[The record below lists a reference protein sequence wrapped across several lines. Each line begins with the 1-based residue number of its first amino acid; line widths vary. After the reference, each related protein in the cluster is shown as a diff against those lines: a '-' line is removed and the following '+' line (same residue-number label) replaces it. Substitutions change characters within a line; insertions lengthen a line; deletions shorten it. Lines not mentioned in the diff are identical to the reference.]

1 MASTANVFDLLNGA
15 ESALR
20 QKKKPAKPAAKT
32 AGTADVVALVPD
44 KAVVGVGEAVA
55 LFERTAREARSLSER
70 CKLWKEWC
78 RQAQDTSSKA
88 PKYRDADG
96 GEVAFSEALVSSR
109 ALEISLE
116 AAVGTAF
123 PSEREEALSQLIA
136 TFLPSA
142 VQTGLSTAL
151 IRLSVL
157 IENEAIDT
165 RSAAQRA
172 VYSIVS
178 SLKSSSQP
186 SSNDALGSAV
196 SSWLGHLSQ
205 IEREITKQQ
214 ALAHKL
220 STSNRGAVSK
230 EQAAITKLVH
240 SLYQQ
245 RFDLLQPGS
254 IPCTTVDTSAA
265 SAGALKSLAELHNVV
280 KSHLATASGV
290 EESRESSGDA
300 TRAQTLA
307 SCKREEALLTQQ
319 AEQVASQV
327 RVLEAQLRCVEHATQ
342 HCSLACVELL
352 LQKPV
357 VSNFVVTGHSVPS
370 SRILRK
376 SDLRFSRGCVWPW
389 TLSMGREG
397 ARRCTHMLMS
407 QASKLE
413 RLALYTP
420 LQTVF
425 SAAHYREELA
435 VLESLSAAV
444 DPSYADNSLSQQVL
458 SVQAACS
465 GAPLEYM
472 ASGLAYIQ
480 AASSL
485 MGEMPAKI
493 AYCKQRLV
501 QAEKLTRLGG
511 KDNTK
516 MRDDAEKLL
525 ADTIKVAE
533 DTLKSCH
540 QVAHDMHTRAEAAAR
555 SAGHSMAVPETLGC
569 VDSLL
574 GEMQLQFE
582 AVVVSHQHPSTPA
595 PVPQQQPQTP
605 PSTNSGASSAEL
617 TSASQAILQAAV
629 SSVPVA
635 VEAAQPVTLPPEPE
649 AHVGN
654 GHAPKTAFDAAAAYL
669 ASARPIAPKA
679 ATSIKAEQPNHQ
691 QRKAT
696 AAPVNVAAAKPWAK
710 MTGANTTS
718 SDIAAV
724 HVLPTPSEAFKAPS
738 SGSRAV

>member
-1 MASTANVFDLLNGA
+1 QLQAALSFAHTFCSQPSTKSSTVVLSRTPRTQGCTAMASTANVFDLLNGA

-20 QKKKPAKPAAKT
+20 QKKKPAKPAAKPT
-32 AGTADVVALVPD
+32 AAADVVALVPD

-55 LFERTAREARSLSER
+55 LFERTAREARSLAER

-280 KSHLATASGV
+280 KSHLATASGM

-327 RVLEAQLRCVEHATQ
+327 RVLEAQLR
-342 HCSLACVELL
+342 SLRAQQQDIEEKRSQIQQRLRVAMD
-352 LQKPV
+352 PV
-357 VSNFVVTGHSVPS
+357 NG
-370 SRILRK
+370 K
-376 SDLRFSRGCVWPW
+376 
-389 TLSMGREG
+389 GR
-397 ARRCTHMLMS
+397 S
-407 QASKLE
+407 
-413 RLALYTP
+413 
-420 LQTVF
+420 QTVF

-444 DPSYADNSLSQQVL
+444 DPSYSDNSLSQQVL

-533 DTLKSCH
+533 DTMKSCH

-595 PVPQQQPQTP
+595 PVPQQQPPPQTP

-718 SDIAAV
+718 SDVAAV